1 MSSLAYG
8 CETWVLQDQQA
19 KSHVHSSVMKLYRRL
34 QGVAHCQHVSDEMI
48 LSQCEVPSPTEFLR
62 RARLRYL
69 GTLYRGASTADWG
82 IVNSDLQWLLL
93 LQDNCVW
100 LWQQLQHCS
109 SLEDPREHCAAWE
122 YLLQFHPQYWKRLVN
137 RGVKHSIQQRRNRY
151 LVREMHRG
159 IFTCLADEGNFALAE
174 PTYEKQYQDTQVF
187 GCMQCGLRCA
197 SRGGEGAHFF
207 RKHAVVGIYVQRRSV
222 STF

>member
-93 LQDNCVW
+93 LQDNFNIVVR
-100 LWQQLQHCS
+100 L
-109 SLEDPREHCAAWE
+109 
-122 YLLQFHPQYWKRLVN
+122 KILVN
-137 RGVKHSIQQRRNRY
+137 TVLHGSTSCNFILSTGSVWSI
-151 LVREMHRG
+151 E
-159 IFTCLADEGNFALAE
+159 E
-174 PTYEKQYQDTQVF
+174 
-187 GCMQCGLRCA
+187 
-197 SRGGEGAHFF
+197 
-207 RKHAVVGIYVQRRSV
+207 
-222 STF
+222 